1 MYIFNRLSLIFI
13 SITRNEYQKLQLQII
28 NKRFDIEGILGI
40 EVGYI
45 SNYFREIFNF
55 VLDSYICNAF
65 NSYLEL
71 SSYISGVIFFV
82 GLLLTF
88 IGWFWLTATLLGLI
102 WLDFVK
108 STSATFFFSFL
119 IIRKTYLNIG
129 LFLIIPILL
138 FFLII
143 FAFYYY
149 SIQVVYSLYLVQL
162 AGGRGDEY
170 LSYFRLRRM
179 IQNNTKQNTRFT
191 ERTYGDKNKSN
202 ETSSLIR
209 EHDAETNV

>member
-1 MYIFNRLSLIFI
+1 MYIFNRLLLIFI
-13 SITRNEYQKLQLQII
+13 EITRNENQKLQLQII
-28 NKRFDIEGILGI
+28 NKRFDIEDILGI

-45 SNYFREIFNF
+45 SNYFREILNF
-55 VLDSYICNAF
+55 VLDSYIF
-65 NSYLEL
+65 NSFSSYLEL

-82 GLLLTF
+82 GLLLTL

-119 IIRKTYLNIG
+119 IIRKTCLKIG
-129 LFLIIPILL
+129 LFLIILILL

-143 FAFYYY
+143 FTFYYY
-149 SIQVVYSLYLVQL
+149 SIQVVYSLYLVRL

-179 IQNNTKQNTRFT
+179 IQNNTKQNKRFT
-191 ERTYGDKNKSN
+191 ERTYGEKNKSN

-209 EHDAETNV
+209 EHDTETNV